1 MFTGSLGCLLNGEQT
16 QGGVVERQEKDHC
29 NGPRGDNGAQDQ
41 GESSGGGERW
51 ADTSSIL
58 KVESINLDIGFKR
71 KSQGYDYKVWPEQ
84 LCFIKV
90 NRWPPEY
97 PALG

>member
-1 MFTGSLGCLLNGEQT
+1 MG
-16 QGGVVERQEKDHC
+16 RQEKDHC
-29 NGPRGDNGAQDQ
+29 NSPQGDNGAQGQ

-58 KVESINLDIGFKR
+58 KVESTNLDIGFKIKR
-71 KSQGYDYKVWPEQ
+71 KVKVMIPRFWLEQ
-84 LCFIKV
+84 FDFIKV

-97 PALG
+97 PAWG

>member
-1 MFTGSLGCLLNGEQT
+1 M
-16 QGGVVERQEKDHC
+16 ERQEKDHC

-58 KVESINLDIGFKR
+58 KVESINLDIGLKE
-71 KSQGYDYKVWPEQ
+71 KV
-84 LCFIKV
+84 KV
-90 NRWPPEY
+90 MIPKFGLSNFVSLRSTDGLLSTQPW
-97 PALG
+97 GRQD